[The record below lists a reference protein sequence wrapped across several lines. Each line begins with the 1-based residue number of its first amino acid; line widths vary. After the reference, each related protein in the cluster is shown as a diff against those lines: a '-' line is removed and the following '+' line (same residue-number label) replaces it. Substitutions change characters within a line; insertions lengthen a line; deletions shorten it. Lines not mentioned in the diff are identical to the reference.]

1 MSLKSSYKLS
11 SHKMGAASI
20 ERMEEEKEEEEKE
33 EEKKEE
39 KEEEKKEVKEKEEED
54 EGDKK
59 EEKEEK
65 EGVEG
70 HVHKINHLALSLGW
84 IEWAGPQPRGGTIT
98 GSWIHINLCS
108 VLPYLSEIL
117 LVVYLEKENSVTHT
131 VGPKSLSQPV

>member
-1 MSLKSSYKLS
+1 MLSLKSSYKLS

-20 ERMEEEKEEEEKE
+20 ERMEEEKEEKEKEEEKE

-39 KEEEKKEVKEKEEED
+39 RKEVKEKEEE
-54 EGDKK
+54 EEK
-59 EEKEEK
+59 EIEKKEEK

-98 GSWIHINLCS
+98 
-108 VLPYLSEIL
+108 
-117 LVVYLEKENSVTHT
+117 
-131 VGPKSLSQPV
+131 

>member
-1 MSLKSSYKLS
+1 MLSLKSSYKLS
-11 SHKMGAASI
+11 SQKMGAASI
-20 ERMEEEKEEEEKE
+20 ERMEEEKEEKEKE

-39 KEEEKKEVKEKEEED
+39 EKEKEEEEKKEREK
-54 EGDKK
+54 
-59 EEKEEK
+59 KEEK

-108 VLPYLSEIL
+108 VLPYLSVIL
-117 LVVYLEKENSVTHT
+117 FVVCLEKENSVSHT

>member
-1 MSLKSSYKLS
+1 
-11 SHKMGAASI
+11 MGAASI
-20 ERMEEEKEEEEKE
+20 ERMEEEKEEKEKEEEKE

-39 KEEEKKEVKEKEEED
+39 RKEVKEKEEE
-54 EGDKK
+54 
-59 EEKEEK
+59 EEK

-108 VLPYLSEIL
+108 VLPYLSVIL
-117 LVVYLEKENSVTHT
+117 FVVCLEKENSVTHT

>member
-1 MSLKSSYKLS
+1 
-11 SHKMGAASI
+11 MGAASI
-20 ERMEEEKEEEEKE
+20 ERMEEEKEE
-33 EEKKEE
+33 
-39 KEEEKKEVKEKEEED
+39 KEVKEK
-54 EGDKK
+54 
-59 EEKEEK
+59 EK

-117 LVVYLEKENSVTHT
+117 
-131 VGPKSLSQPV
+131 

>member
-1 MSLKSSYKLS
+1 
-11 SHKMGAASI
+11 MGAASI

-39 KEEEKKEVKEKEEED
+39 KEEEKKEVKEKEEEG
-54 EGDKK
+54 EREK
-59 EEKEEK
+59 KEEK

-108 VLPYLSEIL
+108 VLPYLSVIL
-117 LVVYLEKENSVTHT
+117 FVVCLEKENSVTHT